1 MMTETGFRAP
11 TVCSL
16 VGITYRQLDYWARTG
31 LITPSLQNASGSG
44 TQRVYSFTDLV
55 QLKMIRRLKDAGMS
69 LPKIR
74 SAMDTLRTHLGDDHN
89 LADVTIVS
97 EGDAIY
103 AATSPDEVIDLVRRG
118 QGVFAMAVGPLHAEL
133 EADVD
138 ELYPRGEVVALN
150 PHIAEAT

>member
-1 MMTETGFRAP
+1 MTETGFRAP

-31 LITPSLQNASGSG
+31 LITPSLQDASGSG

-74 SAMDTLRTHLGDDHN
+74 SAMDTLRAHLGDDHN

-138 ELYPRGEVVALN
+138 ELFPRGRVVALN
-150 PHIAEAT
+150 PIAEAT

>member
-31 LITPSLQNASGSG
+31 LITPSLQDASGSG

-74 SAMDTLRTHLGDDHN
+74 TAMDTLRRHLGTDHN

-97 EGDAIY
+97 EGDTIY

-138 ELYPRGEVVALN
+138 ELFPQGDVVALN
-150 PHIAEAT
+150 PPIAEAT